1 MSTDAK
7 PMHSKCS
14 DGKLSWCFYNRA
26 KVDNKVPGSH
36 KSMKTKLS
44 EEVVAK
50 IMPVYQRLASN
61 EILLRCVSGKTQ
73 NANESLHSCIWRK
86 CPKDVFVSKK
96 RINLAVTAAVS
107 EVNIGYVETLKLNN
121 NEMVDA
127 AFLKLPTDAITEDA
141 LFICYKQSPDNAHSV
156 AFPQRSSS
164 PRLIEDETF
173 NYSDF
178 INNLIDYEDGQEAG
192 FFESE

>member
-1 MSTDAK
+1 
-7 PMHSKCS
+7 
-14 DGKLSWCFYNRA
+14 
-26 KVDNKVPGSH
+26 
-36 KSMKTKLS
+36 
-44 EEVVAK
+44 
-50 IMPVYQRLASN
+50 MPVYQRLASN

-127 AFLKLPTDAITEDA
+127 AFKIAHRR
-141 LFICYKQSPDNAHSV
+141 DNRRNENQGGRLDGNESV
-156 AFPQRSSS
+156 ADSFRSDLVGFKSWSGRIIGAFPPSYDCQKKPPVGKRTRYPRSPLSHSS
-164 PRLIEDETF
+164 
-173 NYSDF
+173 
-178 INNLIDYEDGQEAG
+178 
-192 FFESE
+192 